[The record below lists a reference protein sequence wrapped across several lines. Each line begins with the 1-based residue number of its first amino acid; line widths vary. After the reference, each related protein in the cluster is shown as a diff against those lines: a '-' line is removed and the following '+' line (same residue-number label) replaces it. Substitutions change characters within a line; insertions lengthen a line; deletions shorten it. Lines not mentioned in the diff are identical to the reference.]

1 MRHKAGY
8 VLRHYAWSHKP
19 EIAVVA
25 ARYEFEDK
33 KEYLNALHAQQRDQ
47 QASTQ
52 FTTNVS
58 KVRPKP

>member
-1 MRHKAGY
+1 MSEALSP
-8 VLRHYAWSHKP
+8 VNPS
-19 EIAVVA
+19 
-25 ARYEFEDK
+25 RYEFEDK

-58 KVRPKP
+58 KVRAAGR